1 MSSPPIYRNRD
12 FVLLWVGQLVSE
24 TGDRVYSL
32 ALMWWALITTGSAL
46 KMGTVMAFWAI
57 PFVVLGPVAG
67 AYVDRHNRKGII
79 VGMDVARG
87 IIVVIVATLAFM
99 NRLLLWHVYLAISF
113 ESIGTAFFMPAVTAT
128 IPNIVSK
135 ENLTKANSLSQ
146 LVRSVVGV
154 AGPALGGL
162 LIAIVGI
169 PAVFLINGISYLLSA
184 SSETFI
190 RVPPL
195 TRKIE
200 NQKHIIRETYDGFRF
215 IRSDSMLFG
224 LVSVSCILN
233 FFAAPIIV
241 LIPVLVKQILHLGVK
256 HVGFLEAA
264 MSLGIAGIA
273 VILAA
278 VPEIRQKHRPI
289 IWGVFFD
296 GVFIALSGIILK
308 FQWILVFFILFG
320 IFNGLCNINAR
331 TLLQNIVPDERRG
344 RVFGALTTINMGLNP
359 VGYMLAGFLA
369 DILTVPVVFVIAG
382 LILAIGGLYLYSIP
396 GIRKV

>member
-1 MSSPPIYRNRD
+1 M
-12 FVLLWVGQLVSE
+12 VSE
-24 TGDRVYSL
+24 TGNRVYSL
-32 ALMWWALITTGSAL
+32 ALMWWALTATGSAL
-46 KMGTVMAFWAI
+46 KMGTVMAFWTI

-67 AYVDRHNRKGII
+67 AWVDRHNRKVII
-79 VGMDVARG
+79 VGMDVVRG

-135 ENLTKANSLSQ
+135 KDLTKANSLSQ

-184 SSETFI
+184 GSETFI

-200 NQKHIIRETYDGFRF
+200 EQKHIIRETYDGFRF
-215 IRSDSMLFG
+215 IKNDRMLFG

-241 LIPVLVKQILHLGVK
+241 LIPVLVKQILHLEVK

-273 VILAA
+273 VILSII
-278 VPEIRQKHRPI
+278 PEIRQKHKPI
-289 IWGVFFD
+289 ILGIFFD
-296 GVFIALSGIILK
+296 GVFIALSGIVLN
-308 FQWILVFFILFG
+308 FQWILGFFILFG
-320 IFNGLCNINAR
+320 IFNGLCNISFR
-331 TLLQNIVPDERRG
+331 TLLQNIIPDERRG
-344 RVFGALTTINMGLNP
+344 RVFGALTTINIGLNP
-359 VGYMLAGFLA
+359 VGYILAGFLA
-369 DILTVPVVFVIAG
+369 DILTVPVVFVMAG
-382 LILAIGGLYLYSIP
+382 LILVIGGLYLYSIP
-396 GIRKV
+396 EMRKV

>member
-1 MSSPPIYRNRD
+1 MPSSPIYRNRD
-12 FVLLWVGQLVSE
+12 FILLWLGQLVSE
-24 TGDRVYSL
+24 TGNRVYSL
-32 ALMWWALITTGSAL
+32 ALMWWALTATGSAL
-46 KMGTVMAFWAI
+46 KMGTVMAFWTI

-67 AYVDRHNRKGII
+67 AWVDRHNRKVII
-79 VGMDVARG
+79 VGMDVVRG

-135 ENLTKANSLSQ
+135 KDLTKANSLSQ

-184 SSETFI
+184 GSETFI

-200 NQKHIIRETYDGFRF
+200 EQKHIIRETYAGFRF
-215 IRSDSMLFG
+215 IKNDRMLFG

-241 LIPVLVKQILHLGVK
+241 LIPVLVKQILHLEVK
-256 HVGFLEAA
+256 HV
-264 MSLGIAGIA
+264 
-273 VILAA
+273 
-278 VPEIRQKHRPI
+278 
-289 IWGVFFD
+289 
-296 GVFIALSGIILK
+296 
-308 FQWILVFFILFG
+308 
-320 IFNGLCNINAR
+320 
-331 TLLQNIVPDERRG
+331 
-344 RVFGALTTINMGLNP
+344 
-359 VGYMLAGFLA
+359 
-369 DILTVPVVFVIAG
+369 
-382 LILAIGGLYLYSIP
+382 
-396 GIRKV
+396 